1 MARWFRNHGAT
12 ENDELEEADAAT
24 APKPGWRGT
33 RLVALIAAVAI
44 VSLLLGI
51 LVMQF
56 IVSPAEL
63 AARTAAPEAGPVTAP
78 VEERVIENTVVTRG
92 EVTYAGAVEAQIEV
106 AGMEERPVVTGRVP
120 ETGDELKAGDVALEV
135 AGRPVIVLPGAL
147 PAYRD
152 LRVGLRGPDVTEL
165 KKALAGF
172 DLWAGDPGTDVY
184 DADTAIAVGA
194 LYDRVGYAAQTGGD
208 EAQEA
213 LRTAE
218 RGVRD
223 AEVALGGLG
232 NRGGA
237 EATAANDA
245 LFDAQEA
252 LAKAQSDV
260 LPSLPASEVLVL
272 SELPRRVDDVS
283 VARGDVLQG
292 SAMQVSGAT
301 LAITG
306 TVSKQDADLMKE
318 GQAATFTG
326 PDGQE
331 LAAKV
336 QSVAAPEKVKKPDQ
350 SGEDGEDGS
359 GGEGGGE
366 SNDASRFTVTLIP
379 EDLSPEQVDALRDT
393 NVRLRVPVESTDGAV
408 LAVPIAA
415 LSAGPGGEDRIEL
428 ALDEAGRKAEGADT
442 VTIDVQAGLAADG
455 FVEIA
460 SDDERVIVGA
470 KVVVGT

>member
-1 MARWFRNHGAT
+1 MARWFTNRGAT
-12 ENDELEEADAAT
+12 EHNELEDADATT

-51 LVMQF
+51 VIMQF

-92 EVTYAGAVEAQIEV
+92 EVTYAGAVDAQIEV

-120 ETGDELKAGDVALEV
+120 EAGDELKAGDVALEV

-223 AEVALGGLG
+223 AEVTLGGLG
-232 NRGGA
+232 NRSGA
-237 EATAANDA
+237 EVTAANDA

-306 TVSKQDADLMKE
+306 TVGKQDADLMRE

-336 QSVAAPEKVKKPDQ
+336 QSVAAPEKGKKPDQ
-350 SGEDGEDGS
+350 GGEDGEDGS
-359 GGEGGGE
+359 GGDGGGE
-366 SNDASRFTVTLIP
+366 TTDASRFTVTLIP
-379 EDLSPEQVDALRDT
+379 EDLSPEQVDVLRDT

-428 ALDEAGRKAEGADT
+428 ALDEADRKAEGADT

-460 SDDERVIVGA
+460 SDDDRVIVGA

>member
-1 MARWFRNHGAT
+1 MARWFTNRGAT
-12 ENDELEEADAAT
+12 ESDELEDAGAST

-33 RLVALIAAVAI
+33 RLVALLAAVAI
-44 VSLLLGI
+44 VSLLHGI
-51 LVMQF
+51 VVMQF

-92 EVTYAGAVEAQIEV
+92 EVTHAGAVEAQIEV

-120 ETGDELKAGDVALEV
+120 EAGDELKAGEVALEV

-172 DLWAGDPGTDVY
+172 DLWAGDPGTDIY
-184 DADTAIAVGA
+184 DADTALAVGA

-223 AEVALGGLG
+223 AEVTLGGLG
-232 NRGGA
+232 NRSGA

-272 SELPRRVDDVS
+272 SELPRRVDEVS

-306 TVSKQDADLMKE
+306 TVGKQDADLMKE

-336 QSVAAPEKVKKPDQ
+336 ESVAAPEKGKKPDQ
-350 SGEDGEDGS
+350 GGEDGEDGS
-359 GGEGGGE
+359 SGDGGGD
-366 SNDASRFTVTLIP
+366 STDASRFTVTLIP

-460 SDDERVIVGA
+460 SDDDRVIVGA

>member
-1 MARWFRNHGAT
+1 MARWFTNRGAT
-12 ENDELEEADAAT
+12 ESDELEDAGAST

-33 RLVALIAAVAI
+33 RLVALLAAVAI

-51 LVMQF
+51 VVMQF

-92 EVTYAGAVEAQIEV
+92 EVTHAGAVEAQIEV

-120 ETGDELKAGDVALEV
+120 EAGDELKAGEVALEV

-172 DLWAGDPGTDVY
+172 DLWAGDPGTDIY
-184 DADTAIAVGA
+184 DADTALAVGA

-223 AEVALGGLG
+223 AEVTLGGLG
-232 NRGGA
+232 NRSGA

-272 SELPRRVDDVS
+272 SELPRRVDEVS

-306 TVSKQDADLMKE
+306 TVGKQDADLMKE

-336 QSVAAPEKVKKPDQ
+336 ESVAAPEKGKKPDQ
-350 SGEDGEDGS
+350 GGEDGEDGS
-359 GGEGGGE
+359 SGDGGGD
-366 SNDASRFTVTLIP
+366 STDASRFTVTLIP

-460 SDDERVIVGA
+460 SDDDRVIVGA